1 MQLRFATAVFLLA
14 LFVGP
19 ALAQTTDPF
28 MRHPAVH
35 PEGNQVAF
43 SYQGDLWTVPVD
55 GGRAE
60 RLTIHEAYEGT
71 PRWRPNG
78 EQIAFTSDR
87 YGNDDVY
94 LMDAE
99 GGTPQRLTY
108 HSTDD
113 ALSGWTPNGHLLFTT
128 RRTYAQAEWLN
139 EIYQVPAEGGTPNRR
154 LDAVGAAPRMSPD
167 GRFIAFEQGYND
179 TSKKGYQ
186 GPADREVWI
195 YDTENDRFTRITS
208 YGGNDHHPVWTGPR
222 TLLYISERSGT
233 YNVHRQAITDQGG
246 TDGAPEAVTSFED
259 DGVRALSAS
268 ADGRVIAFERQTD
281 IYVME
286 NGGEPRQLDV
296 TVPADYRF
304 DPTEQMEMSNGV
316 RDYAVS
322 PNGEQVALVLRGEL
336 FLMQNETD
344 EPRTT
349 RLTEHAYRDRDVTWT
364 SDSTLVFVSDRNGG
378 QYDLYRLESADS
390 EHPGD
395 LYDALQY
402 RVTRLTDTPENERI
416 LSMGPDR
423 SRIALRRGS
432 MTSYGEGQLLTATLS
447 ADGLTDE
454 AVLVDGWNAPTDVS
468 WSPDGEWLAYSKSNL
483 NFNSDIYIHAA
494 DGSREPV
501 NVSQHPRGDSAPVW
515 SPDGSKL
522 GFVSERSAAG
532 SDVWFVWLQEEDWE
546 KTERDWEEI
555 EENEAENGAA
565 DAGDSDESETPSVE
579 IDFENIHDRLERVT
593 ALPGNEGEPVIGED
607 GETFYFVAGG
617 SGWAADYDTEVDLY
631 SIQWDGSERTR
642 ITEGGVEPSNVRL
655 APTGTQVTFTHSNG
669 QIARVP
675 TEKPDLERLAFQAT
689 MEVNHEKEREQI
701 FTEVGRALQEGF
713 YDPNFHGD
721 DWDSLRTKYRPWALQ
736 ASTTQDFQDAVN
748 LMLGELNASHM
759 GYYGGDRAET
769 QNERTGRIGVEV
781 DPVDNGVEVQR
792 VVPRSPAARE
802 TSTLREGDVIT
813 TVNGTSVAEA
823 GNFYAL
829 MEGTVKEKVLL
840 RVTGPD
846 GEERTVRIRP
856 TDDLQDELYREW
868 VEERKRLVEEY
879 SNGRLGYIHVEG
891 MNWESFEHFERELY
905 ASAHDKEGLII
916 DVRFNGGGW
925 TTDYLMTV
933 LNVRRHAY
941 TVPRGATDNLQQ
953 NHKQFREHYPFG
965 ERLPYAAWTK
975 PTATLANENSYSNA
989 EIFSHAF
996 KNLGHGPLVGQPTF
1010 GAVISTGGTG
1020 LLDGSYVRMPFR
1032 AWYVYQT
1039 DENMEHGPARPDI
1052 SVQNP
1057 PAIKA
1062 EGEDPQLRRAVES
1075 LLEEQS
1081 EGEE

>member
-1 MQLRFATAVFLLA
+1 MRLRLATAALLLA
-14 LFVGP
+14 LLIVP
-19 ALAQTTDPF
+19 ASAQTTEPF

-35 PEGNQVAF
+35 PDGDQIAF
-43 SYQGDLWTVPVD
+43 SFQGDVWTVPVQ

-60 RLTIHEAYEGT
+60 RLTIHEAYEGH
-71 PRWRPNG
+71 PRWGPNG
-78 EQIAFTSDR
+78 QEIAFTSDR

-94 LMDAE
+94 VMDAD
-99 GGTPQRLTY
+99 GSTPQRLTY

-113 ALSGWTPNGHLLFTT
+113 ALSGWTPDGGLLFTT

-139 EIYQVPAEGGTPNRR
+139 EIYRVPSEGGTPDRL
-154 LDAVGAAPRMSPD
+154 LDAVGGAPRMSPD
-167 GRFIAFEQGYND
+167 GRFVAFEQGYNGTD
-179 TSKKGYQ
+179 KKGYQ
-186 GPADREVWI
+186 GPADREIWI
-195 YDTENDRFTRITS
+195 YDTENDRFTRVTS
-208 YGGNDHHPVWTGPR
+208 YGGNDHHPVWRGPR
-222 TLLYISERSGT
+222 TLLYISERTGT
-233 YNVHRQAITDQGG
+233 YNVHRQRITDQGEA
-246 TDGAPEAVTSFED
+246 DGSPEAVTSFEE
-259 DGVRALSAS
+259 DGVRALSAG
-268 ADGRVIAFERQTD
+268 ADGSVIAFERRTD
-281 IYVME
+281 VYVVE

-304 DPTEQMEMSNGV
+304 DPTEQVEMSDGL

-322 PNGEQVALVLRGEL
+322 PSGEQVALVLRGEL

-364 SDSTLVFVSDRNGG
+364 SDSTLVFVSDRNGD
-378 QYDLYRLESADS
+378 QYDLYRLESADP

-395 LYDALQY
+395 LYDALQH
-402 RVTRLTDTPENERI
+402 RVTRLTNTPEDERI
-416 LSMGPDR
+416 LSMAPDR
-423 SRIALRRGS
+423 SRIAIRRGS
-432 MTSYGEGQLLTATLS
+432 MTSYGEGQLVTATIS
-447 ADGLTDE
+447 DDGLSDE
-454 AVLVDGWNAPTDVS
+454 TVMVEGWNAPTDVA
-468 WSPDGEWLAYSKSNL
+468 WSPDSEWLAYSKNDL
-483 NFNSDIYIHAA
+483 NFNSDVYIHAA

-501 NVSQHPRGDSAPVW
+501 NVSQHPRGDSEPVW

-546 KTERDWEEI
+546 RTERDWEEI
-555 EENEAENGAA
+555 EENEEEEKEAEDEA
-565 DAGDSDESETPSVE
+565 SDDEDPPSVE
-579 IDFENIHDRLERVT
+579 IDFENIHDRLHRVT
-593 ALPGNEGEPVIGED
+593 ALPGNEDEPVIGKD
-607 GETFYFVAGG
+607 GEQFYFVAGE
-617 SGWAADYDTEVDLY
+617 SGWAADYDTEADLY
-631 SIQWDGSERTR
+631 STKWDGTERSR

-655 APTGTQVTFTHSNG
+655 TPNGEQVTFTHSNG
-669 QIARVP
+669 QLARVP
-675 TEKPDLERLAFQAT
+675 TEKPELEQLAFQAT

-701 FTEVGRALQEGF
+701 FAEVGRALDQGF

-759 GYYGGDRAET
+759 GYYGSDRAET
-769 QNERTGRIGVEV
+769 QDERTGRIGVEL
-781 DPVDNGVEVQR
+781 DPVDDGVEIQR

-813 TVNGTSVAEA
+813 AVDGTPVSEA

-840 RVTGPD
+840 TVTGPD

-856 TDDLQDELYREW
+856 TDDLEEELYREW
-868 VEERKRLVEEY
+868 VEERKQLVEEY
-879 SNGRLGYIHVEG
+879 SDGRLGYVHVEG

-941 TVPRGATDNLQQ
+941 TIPRGATDNLQQ
-953 NHKQFREHYPFG
+953 NHEQFRGHYPFG

-975 PTATLANENSYSNA
+975 PAATLANENSYSNA

-1010 GAVISTGGTG
+1010 GAVISTGGSG

-1039 DENMEHGPARPDI
+1039 NENMEHGPARPDI

-1057 PAIKA
+1057 PAVKA
-1062 EGEDPQLRRAVES
+1062 EGEDPQLRRAVEA
-1075 LLEEQS
+1075 LLNQNQS
-1081 EGEE
+1081 DE